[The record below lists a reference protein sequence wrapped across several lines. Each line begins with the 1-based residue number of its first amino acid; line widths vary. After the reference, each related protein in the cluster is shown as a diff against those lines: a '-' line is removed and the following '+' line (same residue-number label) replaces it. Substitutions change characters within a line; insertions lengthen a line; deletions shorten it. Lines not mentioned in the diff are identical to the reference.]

1 LLTFS
6 LKITQQTLY
15 RAVTTHLRKTIVIT
29 LIFSFLI
36 SCGGSSSI
44 SKIDRY
50 VKKVNNQK
58 DYSETII
65 EYVIEESDE
74 HDITGGSDIHV
85 LTDNNENL
93 KRLTVD
99 RNESNR
105 KPANFQFYFRDSL
118 LIYSRIVE
126 FNDIGTDFKNEKL
139 IKQKDRKVNTVS
151 SEYIKEIAEFYKRK
165 GK

>member
-1 LLTFS
+1 M
-6 LKITQQTLY
+6 
-15 RAVTTHLRKTIVIT
+15 RKTIVII
-29 LIFSFLI
+29 LIYSLLI
-36 SCGGSSSI
+36 SCGSNSSI

-50 VKKVNNQK
+50 VKKVNSQK
-58 DYSETII
+58 NYSEKII
-65 EYVIEESDE
+65 EHVIEESDE
-74 HDITGGSDIHV
+74 HDITGGSVIHV

-99 RNESNR
+99 INESNR

-126 FNDIGTDFKNEKL
+126 FNDIGTDTIIDSDFYFKNEKL
-139 IKQKDRKVNTVS
+139 IKQKDRKVNAVS
-151 SEYIKEIAEFYKRK
+151 SEYIKEIAEFYKRE